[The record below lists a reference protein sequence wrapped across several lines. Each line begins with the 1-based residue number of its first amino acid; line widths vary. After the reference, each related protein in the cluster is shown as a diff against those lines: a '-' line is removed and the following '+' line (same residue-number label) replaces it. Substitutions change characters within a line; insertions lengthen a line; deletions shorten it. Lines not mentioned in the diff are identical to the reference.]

1 MKKTLFLLVTMLMF
15 SLGSHAQADKI
26 IGVYKTVRNGVNSKV
41 RVTKKGNA
49 YQAQV
54 IWVDNLHN
62 PDGTIKRDDKN
73 PDASKRNT
81 PADQIILIE
90 SVTYNDGKWEKRT
103 HLRSYQGQDIQGRTR
118 LQVPHL
124 TPRPRLLRPL
134 QRKHVLDQDRIDL

>member
-90 SVTYNDGKWEKRT
+90 SVTYNDGKWEKGRIT
-103 HLRSYQGQDIQGRTR
+103 ILPRARHTRSYSTSSPP
-118 LQVPHL
+118 PHSASAA
-124 TPRPRLLRPL
+124 T
-134 QRKHVLDQDRIDL
+134 

>member
-15 SLGSHAQADKI
+15 SLVSHAQADKI

-41 RVTKKGNA
+41 RVTKKGNT

-81 PADQIILIE
+81 PADQIVIIE
-90 SVTYNDGKWEKRT
+90 SVTYNDGKWEK
-103 HLRSYQGQDIQGRTR
+103 GRIYDPT
-118 LQVPHL
+118 
-124 TPRPRLLRPL
+124 
-134 QRKHVLDQDRIDL
+134 KG